1 MLTSKEVAERLV
13 ITERTVLNFIKKG
26 TLKAYR
32 IGGLYRID
40 ETDLNEFINQ
50 SKLND
55 EKEK

>member
-32 IGGLYRID
+32 IGGQYRID

>member
-32 IGGLYRID
+32 IGGQYRID
-40 ETDLNEFINQ
+40 ETDLNEFIKQ